1 MLKVEMITDLSI
13 IISSIVLF
21 ISIVISGLTILVLA
35 RLVKDTGE
43 KYLNRVHRQNVI
55 GVKQKI
61 LIPKGILSKMQNSF
75 KNILTE

>member
-55 GVKQKI
+55 
-61 LIPKGILSKMQNSF
+61 
-75 KNILTE
+75 